1 MLRLLSGLEGV
12 LAHADDA
19 QQLAERRGLLQRL
32 DPRVKLVGLGLLV
45 ITGVAVHSLVAL
57 AALLLSA
64 VALAGLSNISPRRL
78 LGQVWIGVLLFTGLV
93 ALPALFLVPGAPL
106 LRLPGGTLVITWQG
120 LRSAAFL
127 LGRAES
133 SATLTLLIVLTT
145 AWPDV
150 LKALRCLWVP
160 KMVVMILGMTHR
172 YIFVLL
178 NGAIALFEARNSR
191 LIGPLPPRER
201 RRLAVNAA
209 GALLERSLYLSQEVH
224 LAMLSRGY
232 RGDVRLMHDLRCRA
246 LDWLAL
252 AGFVLLSLAAFGCH
266 WLRLP

>member
-1 MLRLLSGLEGV
+1 MTRLLSGLEGV

-19 QQLAERRGLLQRL
+19 QQLAERRGLLQWL
-32 DPRVKLVGLGLLV
+32 DPRIKLVGLGLLI
-45 ITGVAVHSLVAL
+45 ITGVMVHSLVAL
-57 AALLLSA
+57 AGLLLTA
-64 VALAGLSNISPRRL
+64 VVLAGLSKISARRL
-78 LGQVWIGVLLFTGLV
+78 LNQVWIGVLLFTGLV
-93 ALPALFLVPGAPL
+93 ALPALFLVPGIPL
-106 LRLPGGTLVITWQG
+106 LQLPGLPLVITWQG

-127 LGRAES
+127 IGRAES
-133 SATLTLLIVLTT
+133 SATLSLLMVLTT
-145 AWPDV
+145 PWPDV
-150 LKALRCLWVP
+150 LKALRYLRVP

-178 NGAIALFEARNSR
+178 NSAIALFEARNSR
-191 LIGPLPPRER
+191 MIGPLPPRER

-232 RGDVRLMHDLRCRA
+232 RGDIHLMHDLRCRT

-252 AGFVLLSLAAFGCH
+252 AGFILLSLAAFSCQ
-266 WLRLP
+266 WLRLA